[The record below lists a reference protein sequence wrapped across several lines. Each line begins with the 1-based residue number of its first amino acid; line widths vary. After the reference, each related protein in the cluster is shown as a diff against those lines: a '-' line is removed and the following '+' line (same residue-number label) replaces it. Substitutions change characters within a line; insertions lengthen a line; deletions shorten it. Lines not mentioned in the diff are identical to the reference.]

1 MPDKDEAE
9 IVYYR
14 AKSDASGALAV
25 GCILLAFALL
35 VLTQDSIAGIGF
47 SKDLVVMSTY
57 LALPLGVVL
66 VLANIRHIM
75 AKGPTMVAM
84 KDGIT
89 VLFTDQRVGPLH
101 WTAITGFKAF
111 KAFKH
116 QGKYHLGITFENPTQ
131 ALYHHKDHISDL
143 VRRKGP
149 KTAHLKIDGKM
160 LDDDMETIVSDLE
173 AMRQLVSWRAL

>member
-35 VLTQDSIAGIGF
+35 VLTQDSIWGIGF

-57 LALPLGVVL
+57 LALPLGAVL
-66 VLANIRHIM
+66 VLANIRHIL

-111 KAFKH
+111 KH
-116 QGKYHLGITFENPTQ
+116 QGKYHLGITFEDPVQ
-131 ALYHHKDHISDL
+131 ALYPYKDHVSAL
-143 VRRKGP
+143 VNRKGP

-160 LDDDMETIVSDLE
+160 MDDDIDTIVSDLE
-173 AMRQLVSWRAL
+173 TMRQLFSWRAR

>member
-1 MPDKDEAE
+1 MPDRNEAE

-66 VLANIRHIM
+66 ILANIRHIM

-101 WTAITGFKAF
+101 WTATGTRENTTLASPSRT
-111 KAFKH
+111 
-116 QGKYHLGITFENPTQ
+116 QSKYSTLTRTTYRTWSS
-131 ALYHHKDHISDL
+131 ARD
-143 VRRKGP
+143 RRP
-149 KTAHLKIDGKM
+149 HT
-160 LDDDMETIVSDLE
+160 
-173 AMRQLVSWRAL
+173 

>member
-1 MPDKDEAE
+1 MPDRNEAE

-66 VLANIRHIM
+66 ILANIRHIM

-111 KAFKH
+111 RH
-116 QGKYHLGITFENPTQ
+116 QGKYHLGITFENPKQ
-131 ALYHHKDHISDL
+131 VLYPYKDYISDL
-143 VRRKGP
+143 VKRKGP

-160 LDDDMETIVSDLE
+160 LDDDMDAIVSDLE
-173 AMRQLVSWRAL
+173 EMRQLFSWRAR

>member
-1 MPDKDEAE
+1 MADKKETE

-35 VLTQDSIAGIGF
+35 VLTQDSIGGIGF

-66 VLANIRHIM
+66 VLANIRHVM

-89 VLFTDQRVGPLH
+89 ILFTDQRVGPFH
-101 WTAITGFKAF
+101 WAEISGF

-116 QGKYHLGITFENPTQ
+116 QGKYHLGISFEDPAQ
-131 ALYHHKDHISDL
+131 VLYPFRDYVSAL

-149 KTAHLKIDGKM
+149 KSAHLKIDGKM
-160 LDDDMETIVSDLE
+160 LDDDKETIVSDLE
-173 AMRQLVSWRAL
+173 AMRQLFSWRAR